1 MTAGRFIRR
10 LKELAAAWGLSL
22 ALHVAVLGAVGVAG
36 MLALRAAPQPAARE
50 APPVVWAAPTA
61 LSESAVARGDPP
73 LADVAP
79 LGDARPATI
88 MPPASAPT
96 ALDETA
102 MMSAAF
108 PAAPPGSDRGGAADP
123 VTELG
128 PILAASPHA
137 LASGGHGPAIGLLDG
152 TSAGFGQHV
161 GELRGTGLD
170 VVFVLDATDSMG
182 PAIEQA
188 KKRLRQ
194 ILDVVVGLVPNAR
207 FGVVAY
213 KDYGDDYGPD
223 ACKSM
228 PITPDARAVGRFLD
242 GITAGGGGDIPEPI
256 HEAVRIAASEK
267 MGWDRRRKR
276 VIILVGDSPCHA
288 MGRKEALAS
297 AAAFAKQGGTLSA
310 IDTGDPTGQR
320 NLIQSDLADVAKHGG
335 GEAFLLKDAD
345 AFWRHLIVSIFG
357 RRFEQDVDTI
367 IQRLVPEE

>member
-1 MTAGRFIRR
+1 MTADRFIRR

-22 ALHVAVLGAVGVAG
+22 ALHVVVLGAVAVAG
-36 MLALRAAPQPAARE
+36 MLALRAAPRPAAE
-50 APPVVWAAPTA
+50 ETPLVMWIAPTGITEA
-61 LSESAVARGDPP
+61 AAARGDPP

-79 LGDARPATI
+79 LREARPALI
-88 MPPASAPT
+88 MPPAPAPA
-96 ALDETA
+96 ALDEIA
-102 MMSAAF
+102 MMTAAL
-108 PAAPPGSDRGGAADP
+108 PAAAPGSEGAFDP

-137 LASGGHGPAIGLLDG
+137 LASAGRGPATGLLDG
-152 TSAGFGQHV
+152 TSAAFGQHV